1 MKKILFISSSRADY
15 GLLRNVILET
25 KKNKKIKVFV
35 LVTGSHLS
43 KQFGNT
49 IKEIEKDGLKKNII
63 KKKILKKSFFEKDV
77 SNYISQTITSTSST
91 LDKIKPEKI
100 VILGDRYEL
109 LGCAIASMSHRIPI
123 AHIHGGEITSG
134 AIDDSIRHS
143 ISKLSHLH
151 FPIHDEYKKR
161 LIQLGENPETIFNY
175 GGLGPHSIKNIKFK
189 SKLDLENELKIKLD
203 KMIFLITFH
212 PTTLEK
218 NKSKYQV
225 SNLLSALDKFKDVIK
240 IFTSS
245 NFDHENKIIKRKILN
260 FTYKNKNAFFY
271 SSLGH
276 SSYVSLMKISS
287 LVIGNSSSGVLE
299 TPSLGIPT
307 VNIGNRQKGR
317 IISKNIVNS
326 KYEKNHIIKN
336 IKKALILDK
345 KKLSKIGS
353 PFYKINTPK
362 NIAKKIISF
371 RCILKKD
378 FKDLI

>member
-63 KKKILKKSFFEKDV
+63 KKKILKKSFFEKDI

-109 LGCAIASMSHRIPI
+109 FGCAIASMSHRIPI
-123 AHIHGGEITSG
+123 AHIHGGEVTSG

-175 GGLGPHSIKNIKFK
+175 GGLGAHSIKNIKFK

-203 KMIFLITFH
+203 KKIFLITFH

-225 SNLLSALDKFKDVIK
+225 SNLLSALDKSKDVIK
-240 IFTSS
+240 IFTSP

-317 IISKNIVNS
+317 IISENIVNS

-371 RCILKKD
+371 KCVLKKD

>member
-109 LGCAIASMSHRIPI
+109 FGCAIASMSHRIPI
-123 AHIHGGEITSG
+123 AHIHGGEVTSG

-175 GGLGPHSIKNIKFK
+175 GGLGAHSIKNIKFK

-203 KMIFLITFH
+203 KKIFLITFH

-225 SNLLSALDKFKDVIK
+225 SNLLSALDKSKDVIK

-245 NFDHENKIIKRKILN
+245 NFDHENKIIKHKILN

-317 IISKNIVNS
+317 IISENIVNS

>member
-175 GGLGPHSIKNIKFK
+175 GGLGAHSIKNIKFK